1 MKRKAMKW
9 LRFGLLTVLALSLAG
24 ATLADGTAGTEFVPR
39 LDTGTACTIT
49 VAGHYSNFEALETEF
64 NLFRQYY
71 PNVNMEYIQLDD
83 YNAIIGTALLSS
95 EAPDIY
101 FAFHWMDTRE
111 DCRTVFESA
120 ENLADPALGIDL
132 SCIRSD
138 LLYTDEAGAV
148 LIVPIYTTTYGMLVN
163 EAIFEKEGLAIPRTY
178 PELVDTCKALKQAG
192 YANPIMGY
200 NRGSFLLY
208 PMYFPYFCAQIQG
221 NPDAVR
227 ELNEMQPSAG
237 EYMRSALEISADFMS
252 YGFIDLESCNLLEND
267 YNAVIMRFFEGDI
280 PMMLASGN
288 TVSGTEKREA
298 KSEAFTANPFP
309 YSFHPVP
316 STEDGGYFLNM
327 ISLGFAVNKKSEN
340 LDMANEFM
348 RFLIRTER
356 LNEMAEAK
364 RLMSPCTNMPL
375 DGVYASFGKLDDSRV
390 IYQTEL
396 GLQDAPDTQVRRA
409 GWQVSNGLMTVDEA
423 VAAFGTLE

>member
-1 MKRKAMKW
+1 
-9 LRFGLLTVLALSLAG
+9 
-24 ATLADGTAGTEFVPR
+24 
-39 LDTGTACTIT
+39 
-49 VAGHYSNFEALETEF
+49 
-64 NLFRQYY
+64 
-71 PNVNMEYIQLDD
+71 
-83 YNAIIGTALLSS
+83 
-95 EAPDIY
+95 
-101 FAFHWMDTRE
+101 
-111 DCRTVFESA
+111 
-120 ENLADPALGIDL
+120 
-132 SCIRSD
+132 
-138 LLYTDEAGAV
+138 
-148 LIVPIYTTTYGMLVN
+148 
-163 EAIFEKEGLAIPRTY
+163 
-178 PELVDTCKALKQAG
+178 
-192 YANPIMGY
+192 
-200 NRGSFLLY
+200 
-208 PMYFPYFCAQIQG
+208 
-221 NPDAVR
+221 
-227 ELNEMQPSAG
+227 
-237 EYMRSALEISADFMS
+237 
-252 YGFIDLESCNLLEND
+252 
-267 YNAVIMRFFEGDI
+267 MRFFEGDI